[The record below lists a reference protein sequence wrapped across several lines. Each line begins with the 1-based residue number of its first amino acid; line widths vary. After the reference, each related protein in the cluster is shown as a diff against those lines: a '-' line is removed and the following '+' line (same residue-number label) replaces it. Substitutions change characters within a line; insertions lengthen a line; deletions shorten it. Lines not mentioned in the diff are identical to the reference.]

1 MNESSKKERLRK
13 GEAVELKP
21 GVFGR
26 INKENRTLELD
37 SGKILP
43 IGKNDQRDLFPE
55 NEQALDVARRTEKL
69 EGQVKKAT
77 FCEFFHQV

>member
-1 MNESSKKERLRK
+1 MNESSKKERLRN

-43 IGKNDQRDLFPE
+43 IGKKDFWEMLFDL
-55 NEQALDVARRTEKL
+55 L
-69 EGQVKKAT
+69 
-77 FCEFFHQV
+77 